1 MANKRRT
8 LKRRK
13 MSGGWSLF
21 GNDNKS
27 VDNRVVNTDTGN
39 DASNTTKKDQIK
51 NSTEVIN
58 TDDIKLEKVS
68 PQTPPPKNT
77 WSLFGWL
84 GYGSKQQPQPTGNAS
99 NQLGGKRKT
108 NKRKSKRNTSQQ
120 KR

>member
-1 MANKRRT
+1 MANKKRT

-27 VDNRVVNTDTGN
+27 VDNTVVDNK
-39 DASNTTKKDQIK
+39 SNVSNEDPTKDSIKDPK
-51 NSTEVIN
+51 EAAVRSPET
-58 TDDIKLEKVS
+58 VS
-68 PQTPPPKNT
+68 QTPEPDIP
-77 WSLFGWL
+77 WYRRWFGI
-84 GYGSKQQPQPTGNAS
+84 
-99 NQLGGKRKT
+99 GGKRKT